1 MTSVKATKKGY
12 KVVYSDGSEKA
23 VKIYKNDS
31 DNKTKVKY
39 YADQGLVLVLQSNGK
54 KLALVNVQ
62 TGKVI
67 KKVQLADNTFNQQS
81 LKIAKIQNKKCA
93 VITLRGHKREESK
106 VVIVRLNLHKQN
118 ITKKDS
124 IKLSS
129 TKLTVNKTEPKNK
142 KVHVTD
148 SNGNKYEIKVNADFK
163 ATLVLP

>member
-1 MTSVKATKKGY
+1 M
-12 KVVYSDGSEKA
+12 
-23 VKIYKNDS
+23 
-31 DNKTKVKY
+31 
-39 YADQGLVLVLQSNGK
+39 
-54 KLALVNVQ
+54 
-62 TGKVI
+62 
-67 KKVQLADNTFNQQS
+67 
-81 LKIAKIQNKKCA
+81 
-93 VITLRGHKREESK
+93 ITLRGHKREESK